1 MVQMERPRMTADVAI
16 VVPVHDD
23 ATALEELLVRV
34 AAWTVRPRELVVV
47 ASAADDA
54 LARIC
59 GSHDCSMIA
68 AAANRGAQLDAG
80 ARASNASILW
90 FVHADA
96 APPDDALAAIE
107 QAVAGGAESGCFR
120 FSFQGPACWRKRV
133 LAALVNWR
141 TRLGGMPY
149 GDQGLFASRTAYA
162 ACGGFAHQPLFEE
175 VDLVKRLRRRGTF
188 RRLNRPL
195 AVSAR
200 RWESD
205 GWWARTFRNRW
216 LALCYMLGVPVER
229 LAQAYGRRRDPGTR
243 QL

>member
-1 MVQMERPRMTADVAI
+1 MERPGMTADVAI

-23 ATALEELLVRV
+23 SAALEALLVRV
-34 AAWTVRPRELVVV
+34 ETWTTQAREIVVV
-47 ASAADDA
+47 STAADDA
-54 LARIC
+54 LSRIC
-59 GSHDCSMIA
+59 AGRDGRVIA
-68 AAANRGAQLDAG
+68 APANRGAQLDAG
-80 ARASNASILW
+80 ARATDASILW
-90 FVHADA
+90 FLHADA

-107 QAVAGGAESGCFR
+107 HAVAGGAESGCFR
-120 FSFQGPACWRKRV
+120 FSFQGPACWRKRL

-149 GDQGLFASRTAYA
+149 GDQGLFATRTAYA

-200 RWESD
+200 RWERD
-205 GWWARTFRNRW
+205 GWWTRTCMNRW

-229 LAQAYGRRRDPGTR
+229 LAQAYGRRRDTGTR
-243 QL
+243 KP